1 MTDAVTIHSLLRR
14 QYPQA
19 KTTTLRRMIREGRV
33 TILGQTVRSL
43 KQPVPA
49 DATVLVSKAT
59 AGQSLPASELPDSV
73 QTLYADS
80 DVMVVVKPP
89 GLLTATH
96 AGEHRPTL
104 LAGVNRVLCRHNQKS
119 RAYLVH
125 RLDRDAS
132 GLLVLARGVRALA
145 DLKRQFRTH
154 SITREYEL
162 VVHGT
167 PRPPTG
173 RLEHR
178 LLETPTGIVRV
189 CPQNSKISDDT
200 AGKPAILD
208 YQLLQ
213 SKGDMSLIRCRLY
226 TGRKHQIRVQFAAL
240 GHPVVG
246 DVFYGTPAARRGGE
260 GRLCLHAVHVQF
272 KHPRTGKLL
281 DFQSPLPEGIMRLM
295 HAGNTGGDR
304 PENRGK

>member
-1 MTDAVTIHSLLRR
+1 MGNKLTIMDFLRLK
-14 QYPQA
+14 YPQA
-19 KTTTLRRMIREGRV
+19 KATTLRRMVQDARV
-33 TILGQTVRSL
+33 LLNGQPVRSL
-43 KQPVPA
+43 KQPVPDGITPQIQDGTLNTAA
-49 DATVLVSKAT
+49 DSPRLDDAVRTI
-59 AGQSLPASELPDSV
+59 
-73 QTLYADS
+73 YADS
-80 DVMVVVKPP
+80 GVLVVVKPA

-96 AGEHRPTL
+96 AEEKRPTL
-104 LAGVNRVLCRHNQKS
+104 LAGVNRVLSRDNQKLKTH
-119 RAYLVH
+119 LVH

-167 PRPPTG
+167 PKPPAG

-178 LLETPTGIVRV
+178 LLETESGMVRV
-189 CPQNSKISDDT
+189 CPNNPEIQNAA

-213 SKGDMSLIRCRLY
+213 SNRAFSLIRCRLH
-226 TGRKHQIRVQFAAL
+226 TGRKHQIRVQFAAI

-260 GRLCLHAVHVQF
+260 SRLCLHAVHVQL
-272 KHPRTGKLL
+272 KHPRTGKTL
-281 DFQSPLPEGIMRLM
+281 DFQSPLPESIKRWMQTTPDQKVKKL
-295 HAGNTGGDR
+295 
-304 PENRGK
+304 

>member
-1 MTDAVTIHSLLRR
+1 MNPAPTILDFLRSA
-14 QYPQA
+14 YPQA
-19 KTTTLRRMIREGRV
+19 KTTTLRRMVEESRV
-33 TILGQTVRSL
+33 ELDGQPVRSL
-43 KQPVPA
+43 KQPVPEGLTPRVRDGTAVLAPRLDDAVRTIHA
-49 DATVLVSKAT
+49 DADVL
-59 AGQSLPASELPDSV
+59 
-73 QTLYADS
+73 
-80 DVMVVVKPP
+80 VVVKPA

-96 AGEHRPTL
+96 AEEKRPTL
-104 LAGVNRVLCRHNQKS
+104 LAGVNRVLGRDNQKLKIH
-119 RAYLVH
+119 LVH

-132 GLLVLARGVRALA
+132 GLLVLARGIRALA

-167 PRPPTG
+167 PKSPVG

-178 LLETPTGIVRV
+178 LLETESGMVRV
-189 CPQNSKISDDT
+189 CSTTPEIKNA

-213 SKGDMSLIRCRLY
+213 SNQAFSLIRCRLH
-226 TGRKHQIRVQFAAL
+226 TGRKHQIRVQFAAI

-260 GRLCLHAVHVQF
+260 GRLCLHAVHVRL
-272 KHPRTGKLL
+272 KHPRTGKTL
-281 DFQSPLPEGIMRLM
+281 DFQSPLPETITRWMQT
-295 HAGNTGGDR
+295 AADR
-304 PENRGK
+304 KIKKLQ

>member
-1 MTDAVTIHSLLRR
+1 MSDERTILDFLRR
-14 QYPQA
+14 KYPQA
-19 KTTTLRRMIREGRV
+19 KTTTLRRMVQEARV
-33 TILGQTVRSL
+33 FLNGKPVRSP
-43 KQPVPA
+43 KQGVPDGITPQIHNNRAGTGA
-49 DATVLVSKAT
+49 DLARLDDAVR
-59 AGQSLPASELPDSV
+59 PI
-73 QTLYADS
+73 YADS
-80 DVMVVVKPP
+80 DVLVVVKPA

-96 AGEHRPTL
+96 AEEKRPTL
-104 LAGVNRVLCRHNQKS
+104 LAGVNRVLGRDNQKLK
-119 RAYLVH
+119 AHLVH

-167 PRPPTG
+167 PKPPAG

-178 LLETPTGIVRV
+178 LLETESGMVRV
-189 CPQNSKISDDT
+189 CPNNPAIPSAA

-213 SKGDMSLIRCRLY
+213 SNGAMSLIRCRLH
-226 TGRKHQIRVQFAAL
+226 TGRKHQIRVQFAAI

-260 GRLCLHAVHVQF
+260 SRLCLHAVHVQF
-272 KHPRTGKLL
+272 THPRTGKTL
-281 DFQSPLPEGIMRLM
+281 DFQSPLPQTIMRWVQT
-295 HAGNTGGDR
+295 APVRKVKNV
-304 PENRGK
+304 

>member
-1 MTDAVTIHSLLRR
+1 MSDERTILDFLRCK
-14 QYPQA
+14 YPQA
-19 KTTTLRRMIREGRV
+19 KTTTLRRMVQEARV
-33 TILGQTVRSL
+33 FLNGKPVRSL
-43 KQPVPA
+43 KQGVPDGITPQIHNNRAGTGA
-49 DATVLVSKAT
+49 DLARIDDAVR
-59 AGQSLPASELPDSV
+59 PI
-73 QTLYADS
+73 YADS
-80 DVMVVVKPP
+80 DVLVVVKPA

-96 AGEHRPTL
+96 AEEKRPTL
-104 LAGVNRVLCRHNQKS
+104 LAGVNRVLGRDNQKLK
-119 RAYLVH
+119 AHLVH

-167 PRPPTG
+167 PKPPAG

-178 LLETPTGIVRV
+178 LLETESGMVRV
-189 CPQNSKISDDT
+189 CPNNPAIPSAA

-213 SKGDMSLIRCRLY
+213 SNGAMSLIRCRLH
-226 TGRKHQIRVQFAAL
+226 TGRKHQIRVQFAAI

-260 GRLCLHAVHVQF
+260 SRLCLHAVHVQF
-272 KHPRTGKLL
+272 THPRTGKTL
-281 DFQSPLPEGIMRLM
+281 DFQSPLPQTIMRWVQT
-295 HAGNTGGDR
+295 APVRKVKNV
-304 PENRGK
+304 

>member
-1 MTDAVTIHSLLRR
+1 MSDERTILDFLRR
-14 QYPQA
+14 KYPQA
-19 KTTTLRRMIREGRV
+19 KTTTLRRMVQEARV
-33 TILGQTVRSL
+33 FLNGKPVRSL
-43 KQPVPA
+43 KQGVPDGITPQIHNNRAGTGA
-49 DATVLVSKAT
+49 DLARLDDAVR
-59 AGQSLPASELPDSV
+59 PI
-73 QTLYADS
+73 YADS
-80 DVMVVVKPP
+80 DVLVVVKPA

-96 AGEHRPTL
+96 AEEKRPTL
-104 LAGVNRVLCRHNQKS
+104 LAGVNRVLGRDNQKLK
-119 RAYLVH
+119 AHLVH

-167 PRPPTG
+167 PKPPAG

-178 LLETPTGIVRV
+178 LLETESGMVRV
-189 CPQNSKISDDT
+189 CPNNPAIPSAA

-213 SKGDMSLIRCRLY
+213 SNGAMSLIRCRLH
-226 TGRKHQIRVQFAAL
+226 TGRKHQIRVQFAAI

-260 GRLCLHAVHVQF
+260 SRLCLHAVHVQF
-272 KHPRTGKLL
+272 THPRTGKTL
-281 DFQSPLPEGIMRLM
+281 DFQSPLPQTIMRWVQT
-295 HAGNTGGDR
+295 APVRKIKNV
-304 PENRGK
+304 

>member
-19 KTTTLRRMIREGRV
+19 KTTTLRRMIRERRV
-33 TILGQTVRSL
+33 TVLGQTVRSL

-59 AGQSLPASELPDSV
+59 AGQPLQASELPDSV

-80 DVMVVVKPP
+80 DLMVVVKPS

-119 RAYLVH
+119 QAYLVH

-132 GLLVLARGVRALA
+132 GLLVLARGMRALA

-167 PRPPTG
+167 PRPPAG

-178 LLETPTGIVRV
+178 LLETPSGIVRV
-189 CPQNSKISDDT
+189 CPKTPEIKNAA

-213 SKGDMSLIRCRLY
+213 SRGDLSLIRCRLY
-226 TGRKHQIRVQFAAL
+226 TGRKHQIRVQFAAI

-260 GRLCLHAVHVQF
+260 GRLCLHAAYVQF

-281 DFQSPLPEGIMRLM
+281 DFQSPLPEGITRSMSCPS
-295 HAGNTGGDR
+295 TGGDR
-304 PENRGK
+304 PDSRGK